1 MAVAKKV
8 VAKKSNRSKVTK
20 AAAALTTV
28 QTLLNGQVTG
38 SVPAEGSIGD
48 AAYQIARNSGLKS
61 YAILVDGVKV
71 TTEGASHP
79 LKGHSS
85 IEIFAK
91 ETRG

>member
-1 MAVAKKV
+1 MAVKKAK
-8 VAKKSNRSKVTK
+8 RK
-20 AAAALTTV
+20 AASRGASAPTVV

-38 SVPAEGSIGD
+38 SVPASGSIGD
-48 AAYQIARNSGLKS
+48 AAFKVARENGLKS

-71 TTEGASHP
+71 TTEGASQP

-85 IEIFAK
+85 IEVFAK